1 MNNQQRNL
9 PDWMGS
15 EEGRRGD
22 GQKKDLYLKK
32 NILEDTLPF
41 LEFPGSIVCSY
52 EANDCSFL
60 SEDMRLCLPEGSAVG
75 FDIEWPPSYMK
86 GKAGKVALVQLCPS
100 EKKCYLFHVSSMSG
114 FPSGLKRLLQDEAIK
129 KVGVGIECDQWKLMS
144 DCDVKL
150 KGFVELTDMA
160 NKKLQCAEKWSLNG
174 LVKHLFKKRMCK
186 DDAVR
191 CSGWDQFP
199 LSDEQQHYAAIDAYA
214 GLLIY
219 QKLNSV
225 DVSGGKLFGGE
236 NDQNLLPSMLRTNLK
251 AIACQMQKLA
261 DLVPD
266 TCVSGAQRV
275 TDVLNDISERV
286 SDLRNLLLEST
297 LRTCREP
304 GNEVEPEVKQDYK
317 DENTLSKDSLGNN
330 HKGSGSWKEWD
341 EESTLA
347 NSPSNHEETEI
358 PHSKSL
364 ESIFSASGVR
374 AEPTPNK
381 DNIMSLEITEYELQM
396 LERQA
401 EEEDA
406 MENAILSSPIKA
418 RVQQETDVSYL
429 IESDEELES
438 EMLKYFQDLCPEA
451 ETKAPLKNTSDSLEE
466 FGDDEEIKE
475 EEDKWDLSIPEPN
488 AKLIKCLKTY
498 FGHCNFKPVQWK
510 VIFSVLQERKDN
522 LVVMAT
528 GYGKSLCYQFPPVYV
543 GGIAIVISPLI
554 SLMEDQVLQLKMSNI
569 EACFLGSSQSENVYA
584 DLKMGQYKVVY
595 MTPEFC
601 SVSTLLLKELNDKVG
616 ITLVAV
622 DEAHCIAEWG
632 HDFRNSYRKLGILKS
647 ILPKVPF
654 VALTAT
660 ASPSIRRDIAE
671 SLNLNQPQITCTSF
685 DRPNLYLEVMRK
697 SANIQQDLKLFLI
710 KNKQSSFEF
719 EGSTIIYCPSR
730 KMTEQVTAEL
740 YNLNVSCD
748 RYHAGMGIKARRE
761 VHHKFMRDEIQ
772 CIVATVAFG
781 MGINKPDIRNVI
793 HYGAPKEMES
803 YYQEIG
809 RAGRDGL
816 PSTCYVLWSPG
827 DMVLNRHLLSEIHNP
842 KFREYKM
849 KLMANIEQY
858 LTSFKCRRTM
868 ILSHFEDKQLRKVT
882 LGILGTERCC
892 DNCRLRANSCG
903 LADDPQDELQDFGK
917 EARQLLSAVSALGE
931 KCGLGVPVLLLRG
944 SHSQR
949 LPIWNRKSPL
959 FGIGKDRSETWWK
972 ALGRQLIFQGFL
984 QEDSMARNK
993 FAVLCHLS
1001 AKGRTWL
1008 TKATKESHAQLLL
1021 QPTRELFLH
1030 SPPKAASSY
1039 VQSPTSSVRSSP
1051 LAASAK
1057 EQEFQRKS
1065 LYQRFA
1071 RQKEKETE
1079 NLFVELDTKSH
1090 FFPSPASGTLEKSVP
1105 SMVAVSSRELELQGK
1120 LYAKLLTARQ
1130 KIASEKD
1137 VPPAMLATN
1146 KILLEFAKIR
1156 PTTADNLKRVDGVPE
1171 AKSSV
1176 LAPLLVIIKGFCEAN
1191 ELEADMFSLSNQT
1204 AQQKTTCRQS
1214 SGNNLLP
1221 VLVHLVNH
1229 STPASGYPVDVK
1241 QAGLACPVQESRVS
1255 TVPNPLLNSD
1265 INSMNVV
1272 DKWKASEEGGEQ
1284 QSCSTKLQLPQQMP
1298 SLSTSA
1304 QEPQESEPGTKEEEP
1319 DWIEKTGSAPTAES
1333 SHKGHPHRSAL
1344 DLASWNQLADAST
1357 QDLFD
1362 DSQTETC
1369 SQSGKRKLPN
1379 WFASCN
1385 KQQSSSFTSK
1395 KVKKQKGLFN

>member
-22 GQKKDLYLKK
+22 GQKKVCRNKWLFLP
-32 NILEDTLPF
+32 DTLPF

-199 LSDEQQHYAAIDAYA
+199 LSDEQQHYAAIDAYV
-214 GLLIY
+214 GTYI
-219 QKLNSV
+219 
-225 DVSGGKLFGGE
+225 
-236 NDQNLLPSMLRTNLK
+236 
-251 AIACQMQKLA
+251 
-261 DLVPD
+261 
-266 TCVSGAQRV
+266 

-297 LRTCREP
+297 PRTCREP

-406 MENAILSSPIKA
+406 MENAILSSPIK
-418 RVQQETDVSYL
+418 VKHTVCL
-429 IESDEELES
+429 L
-438 EMLKYFQDLCPEA
+438 
-451 ETKAPLKNTSDSLEE
+451 T
-466 FGDDEEIKE
+466 FGL
-475 EEDKWDLSIPEPN
+475 DLSIPEPN
-488 AKLIKCLKTY
+488 AKQIKCLKTY

-584 DLKMGQYKVVY
+584 DLKI
-595 MTPEFC
+595 PFC
-601 SVSTLLLKELNDKVG
+601 LSLLTG

-1001 AKGRTWL
+1001 AKVSFGICFSSWRTGQI
-1008 TKATKESHAQLLL
+1008 TKNSH
-1021 QPTRELFLH
+1021 H
-1030 SPPKAASSY
+1030 Y

-1057 EQEFQRKS
+1057 EQEF
-1065 LYQRFA
+1065 
-1071 RQKEKETE
+1071 
-1079 NLFVELDTKSH
+1079 
-1090 FFPSPASGTLEKSVP
+1090 
-1105 SMVAVSSRELELQGK
+1105 QGK

-1191 ELEADMFSLSNQT
+1191 ELEVRCQNNPFLSLPLLWKGICQLTNNQ
-1204 AQQKTTCRQS
+1204 
-1214 SGNNLLP
+1214 
-1221 VLVHLVNH
+1221 
-1229 STPASGYPVDVK
+1229 
-1241 QAGLACPVQESRVS
+1241 
-1255 TVPNPLLNSD
+1255 VPN
-1265 INSMNVV
+1265 V
-1272 DKWKASEEGGEQ
+1272 
-1284 QSCSTKLQLPQQMP
+1284 LPCLGIQP
-1298 SLSTSA
+1298 R
-1304 QEPQESEPGTKEEEP
+1304 
-1319 DWIEKTGSAPTAES
+1319 S
-1333 SHKGHPHRSAL
+1333 SRL
-1344 DLASWNQLADAST
+1344 
-1357 QDLFD
+1357 
-1362 DSQTETC
+1362 
-1369 SQSGKRKLPN
+1369 
-1379 WFASCN
+1379 
-1385 KQQSSSFTSK
+1385 
-1395 KVKKQKGLFN
+1395 

>member
-22 GQKKDLYLKK
+22 GQKKK

-199 LSDEQQHYAAIDAYA
+199 LSDEQQHYAAIDAYCVTN
-214 GLLIY
+214 GYFRLRIVFTSQQLLA
-219 QKLNSV
+219 L
-225 DVSGGKLFGGE
+225 VSF
-236 NDQNLLPSMLRTNLK
+236 
-251 AIACQMQKLA
+251 
-261 DLVPD
+261 
-266 TCVSGAQRV
+266 
-275 TDVLNDISERV
+275 
-286 SDLRNLLLEST
+286 
-297 LRTCREP
+297 
-304 GNEVEPEVKQDYK
+304 
-317 DENTLSKDSLGNN
+317 
-330 HKGSGSWKEWD
+330 
-341 EESTLA
+341 
-347 NSPSNHEETEI
+347 
-358 PHSKSL
+358 
-364 ESIFSASGVR
+364 
-374 AEPTPNK
+374 
-381 DNIMSLEITEYELQM
+381 LQ
-396 LERQA
+396 
-401 EEEDA
+401 
-406 MENAILSSPIKA
+406 A

-438 EMLKYFQDLCPEA
+438 EMLKVKIINSVCLL
-451 ETKAPLKNTSDSLEE
+451 T
-466 FGDDEEIKE
+466 FGL
-475 EEDKWDLSIPEPN
+475 DLSIPEPN
-488 AKLIKCLKTY
+488 AKQIKCLKTY

-584 DLKMGQYKVVY
+584 DLKI
-595 MTPEFC
+595 PFC
-601 SVSTLLLKELNDKVG
+601 LSLLTG

-892 DNCRLRANSCG
+892 DNCRLSCG

-1030 SPPKAASSY
+1030 SPPKAASRYGHPFHCSHY
-1039 VQSPTSSVRSSP
+1039 RPVSRPSSSTVPSATLLP
-1051 LAASAK
+1051 LLSLPSIFPDSNP
-1057 EQEFQRKS
+1057 QLGSKS
-1065 LYQRFA
+1065 LTVQRLGKCS
-1071 RQKEKETE
+1071 RHERR
-1079 NLFVELDTKSH
+1079 LFC
-1090 FFPSPASGTLEKSVP
+1090 P
-1105 SMVAVSSRELELQGK
+1105 QGK

-1191 ELEADMFSLSNQT
+1191 ELEVRCQNNPFLSL
-1204 AQQKTTCRQS
+1204 
-1214 SGNNLLP
+1214 
-1221 VLVHLVNH
+1221 
-1229 STPASGYPVDVK
+1229 
-1241 QAGLACPVQESRVS
+1241 
-1255 TVPNPLLNSD
+1255 PLL
-1265 INSMNVV
+1265 
-1272 DKWKASEEGGEQ
+1272 WKGHYR
-1284 QSCSTKLQLPQQMP
+1284 TPQI
-1298 SLSTSA
+1298 
-1304 QEPQESEPGTKEEEP
+1304 EPKIYLTE
-1319 DWIEKTGSAPTAES
+1319 TGSS
-1333 SHKGHPHRSAL
+1333 SQKEYLLANINCFLLLALIDIHTVFSDTCIQFKISPISA
-1344 DLASWNQLADAST
+1344 
-1357 QDLFD
+1357 FI
-1362 DSQTETC
+1362 
-1369 SQSGKRKLPN
+1369 
-1379 WFASCN
+1379 
-1385 KQQSSSFTSK
+1385 
-1395 KVKKQKGLFN
+1395 